1 MGPTCLIPSSFSL
14 PSWPAATCQLRR
26 QRHRFL
32 ASEKLRMSTLR
43 CFSISWFNFGEA
55 SAHCDTS
62 AVVACSFSWTTGDVT
77 PGLLDHRGGGRGERR
92 APQRR
97 NRIGSEHHW
106 YEPFHQPQHTP
117 GGGRCSPLAGYPR
130 HRKITRTTTSCIYLA
145 GPPPRCVGDAAT
157 AQLLFTGRWP
167 SRWPSS
173 RRVDDVAAAHAQL
186 ARSSVERLQRAS
198 GRWKGGSSCRTPSP
212 QHWPPS
218 VTATCLRHMLQVEEK
233 ERRGGQEERERGG
246 EIVADMWGLCGSHI

>member
-1 MGPTCLIPSSFSL
+1 MIFKPERKSGRYKREAPDEHLAL
-14 PSWPAATCQLRR
+14 LLHLLVQLRR
-26 QRHRFL
+26 GERALRHVGGGGLQLLLVRDYTADEL
-32 ASEKLRMSTLR
+32 QPTASTAGM
-43 CFSISWFNFGEA
+43 
-55 SAHCDTS
+55 TS
-62 AVVACSFSWTTGDVT
+62 RTTGDVT

-117 GGGRCSPLAGYPR
+117 GGGRCSPLAGYPCR
-130 HRKITRTTTSCIYLA
+130 RKITRTTTSCIYLA

-173 RRVDDVAAAHAQL
+173 RRVDDVVAAHAQL

-198 GRWKGGSSCRTPSP
+198 GWWKGGSSCSTPSL

-218 VTATCLRHMLQVEEK
+218 VTAACLRHMLQVEEK
-233 ERRGGQEERERGG
+233 ERRGGQEEREREEGK
-246 EIVADMWGLCGSHI
+246 